1 MKTRTTQ
8 WRTRTATRWG
18 ALIAMTLQAALGS
31 AQLVADAP
39 FAAPAET
46 GRPQIIVK
54 FRAGSMPVANHR
66 PAGLIE
72 VDRSGTAVLYQ
83 ASDDFHARSALSQ
96 AQGSPNVLS
105 AWPNQWIAIEPR
117 QFTPNDPL
125 YGQSGTHPGQWNL
138 SNLFGAP
145 SINVE
150 GAWLAGF
157 TGYDTTIGV
166 IDDGFDFRNPDI
178 GPNFNPLL
186 SYDYA
191 NDDVDPSPA
200 IGNIH
205 GTMMAGLAAGRG
217 GNGAGITGVAPYA
230 EIAGIRIGLG
240 LRTDMWQVVQAI
252 EHDSESVSIKLHGYG
267 LNNGGKGAKPFMS
280 FGVASAAQNDTS
292 EQGVVHIRAAG
303 NDRGKATEDANKW
316 DLENDP
322 SSITVGAIGSTGQF
336 SPYSS
341 FGSNL
346 TVCAPSNGGAGSR
359 VITTTSVLGR
369 GNLAGGAFTNQFTG
383 TSAAAAA
390 IGGVIALGRQ
400 ANPYM
405 DTRMAKHLLVQT
417 SVDID
422 EDDRS
427 PSSDGGWRANGA
439 GYTFNPNYGH
449 GLVDATAFVEMAS
462 RVESVSDMELHTQTL
477 TPNRQ
482 IPDNSTTGLRTTFQV
497 ADDLPLEDVLI
508 RLQITHPRR
517 GDLEAYLTSP
527 RGYRSKLFARSTL
540 DGTSN
545 INWEFSSMA
554 FWGEDPQGEW
564 TLTINDRRAG
574 SIGTLNRVGVEL
586 RMGSLTMLPDI
597 EAPSDLIATP
607 GVDHVDLEWTDNS
620 EIETGFKVY
629 MASNEGEFFE
639 VAETSSD
646 ETTVTVPGLTPN
658 MPYWFFVTAYNL
670 DGESYESNYVETRTL
685 ELVPPVARIEYV
697 DVLSIAVAWDYATE
711 GVSFEVQ
718 RIAPELSQE
727 TDLTSVIFDDLAPS
741 TTYSFKVRA
750 RVGEEGSFAYSSWSN
765 LVTAR
770 TLPVPAPQGLAIDGV
785 GYRDISVSWNYSE
798 SATFDQVQIVGGETV
813 DAYEPSYYFEGLQ
826 PGAGYNLRVRSFLEV
841 DGVFYASDWSPT
853 VYAVTLG
860 IVAPTNVRLNGRTT
874 RSLSVAWDHPGWA
887 SPDLAEG
894 YVVEVNGVEG
904 EWIESGPTYDILGLQ
919 PDTTYTIRVG
929 AYYEG
934 IPVWSGYLSART
946 DAPVNPAPVFSL
958 GGRGREWVRLNW
970 THPGPA
976 DRFEIQQRYKQSD
989 GTWTG
994 WVHGENVPGNLRSAQ
1009 RDGLRANT
1017 LYRFRN
1023 RAHNSIGASAWS
1035 NEVEVRTT
1043 N

>member
-1 MKTRTTQ
+1 MS
-8 WRTRTATRWG
+8 
-18 ALIAMTLQAALGS
+18 LQAS
-31 AQLVADAP
+31 VVAGQSFPDVP
-39 FAAPAET
+39 FASNAESGAPE
-46 GRPQIIVK
+46 IIVK
-54 FRAGSMPVANHR
+54 FRPGSTPSANQR

-72 VDRSGTAVLYQ
+72 VDRLGTTVLYR
-83 ASDDFHARSALSQ
+83 ASDDFHARTALSR

-125 YGQSGTHPGQWNL
+125 YVQSGTHPGQWNL

-157 TGYDTTIGV
+157 TGYGTTIGV

-178 GPNFNPLL
+178 GPNFNLFL

-191 NDDVDPSPA
+191 NDDVDPSPT

-217 GNGAGITGVAPYA
+217 GNGLGITGVAPYA

-267 LNNGGKGAKPFMS
+267 LNNGGKAAKTFMS
-280 FGVASAAQNDTS
+280 FGAASAAQGDSS
-292 EQGVVHIRAAG
+292 EQGVIHIHAAG
-303 NDRGKATEDANKW
+303 NDRGKVTEDANKW
-316 DLENDP
+316 DIENDP
-322 SSITVGAIGSTGQF
+322 SSITVAAVGSSGQF

-359 VITTTSVLGR
+359 VITSTSVLGR

-417 SVDID
+417 SIDID

-462 RVESVSDMELHTQTL
+462 RVESVSDMEVHTQTL

-482 IPDNSTTGLRTTFQV
+482 IPDNNANGLRTTFQV
-497 ADDLPLEDVLI
+497 TDDLPLEDVLI

-527 RGYRSKLFARSTL
+527 RGYRSKLFTRSTL

-586 RMGSLTMLPDI
+586 RMGSLTMVPDL
-597 EAPSDLIATP
+597 EAPSDLLATP
-607 GVDHVDLEWTDNS
+607 GIDQVELDWIDNS
-620 EIETGFKVY
+620 DNEYGFKVY
-629 MASNEGEFFE
+629 MASGSGEFFE
-639 VAETSSD
+639 VAETSYD
-646 ETTVTVPGLTPN
+646 ETNVIVSGLNPDTP
-658 MPYWFFVTAYNL
+658 YRFFVTAFNL
-670 DGESYESNYVETRTL
+670 DGESYESNHVETRTL
-685 ELVPPVARIEYV
+685 ELVAPLVRIEDV
-697 DVLSIAVAWDYATE
+697 DLLSMAVAWDYDAL

-718 RIAPELSQE
+718 RVAPELTQYTEEQSVLFE
-727 TDLTSVIFDDLAPS
+727 DLVPA

-750 RVGEEGSFAYSSWSN
+750 RMGAPGSYTYSPWSN
-765 LVTAR
+765 QVTAR
-770 TLPVPAPQGLAIDGV
+770 TLPVPVPQGLVVDSV
-785 GYRDISVSWNYSE
+785 GYRDISVSWDYSE
-798 SATFDQVQIVGGETV
+798 AATYYQVEVVGGQLGGTE
-813 DAYEPSYYFEGLQ
+813 DSFYYFEGLT
-826 PGAGYNLRVRSFLEV
+826 PGTGYNIRVRSLL
-841 DGVFYASDWSPT
+841 GVNGGIYVSDWSPN
-853 VYAVTLG
+853 VFAMTLG
-860 IVAPTNVRLNGRTT
+860 ISAPANLRLVGRTT
-874 RSLSVAWDHPGWA
+874 NSLSIAWDHPGWA

-894 YVVEVNGVEG
+894 FVIDINGTMIDADEFG
-904 EWIESGPTYDILGLQ
+904 RSYLLDGLQ
-919 PDTTYTIRVG
+919 PDTTYAIRVG

-934 IPVWSGYLSART
+934 EPVWSGYLSART